1 MTTNLVTLAEVKDYL
16 TINSNTSDAKLS
28 NLITYASGLI
38 ESYCSRTFGS
48 ANVTAEYH
56 DGGLPYVFVNNPP
69 LNNVW
74 SVSEYSGSDYVTL
87 VAPPT
92 DGGLPNVAA
101 NANSAPG
108 YSIDLDSGKIWKGT
122 SVIIS
127 SSITTSQAFNSYA
140 KGVRVSYNG
149 GYTTIPADLKLCCL
163 ALIKDLHKGI
173 DAQITR
179 FDREQIQQ
187 MPYSAGFPP
196 HIRRVLDLY
205 RLVV

>member
-1 MTTNLVTLAEVKDYL
+1 MTSLVTLNEVKNYL
-16 TINSNTSDAKLS
+16 DINSNTFDAKLS

-38 ESYCSRTFGS
+38 ESYCSRSFANS
-48 ANVTAEYH
+48 NVTFEYQ
-56 DGGLPYVFVNNPP
+56 DGGKPYIFVNNPP
-69 LNNVW
+69 INNVW
-74 SVSEYSGSDYVTL
+74 SVAEYDGTQYVLLTD
-87 VAPPT
+87 PPV

-108 YSIDLDSGKIWKGT
+108 YTYDPSPGKIWKGYT
-122 SVIIS
+122 TEIS
-127 SSITTSQAFNSYA
+127 SSINNSQAFKSYPR
-140 KGVRVSYNG
+140 GVRISYNG
-149 GYTTIPADLKLCCL
+149 GYTNIPDDLKLCCL
-163 ALIKDLHKGI
+163 ALVKDLHKGI

-205 RLVV
+205 RLIV